1 MYSHPRVPVINDQLH
16 QRSRAVSATY
26 NQHCLLLP
34 PISMVSLSTAI
45 LALGLTAAVDARALS
60 KKGMKWNSCSELN
73 KNITELTA
81 TLLLGAAEPFECS
94 KLSVP
99 LDYTDPDS
107 PPLNLD
113 LFRVKATKEPVLG
126 TVLYN
131 PGGPGGNAGVNLP
144 AVASDLRASVGEQ
157 YHLLSWD
164 PRGTGYT
171 IPFVCSATEDET
183 AAPSRKRDI
192 QTLSTYNMTDF
203 FLNGGWDAN
212 GEYAEACQ
220 ASTNETTGSLI
231 GTAFLARDMLEIVDS
246 LGEDGLLRYYGH
258 SYGTVLGSYF
268 AVMFPDRVE
277 RMILDANIDPGDY
290 RDGTYGDNII
300 DTDKTFYAFLE
311 ACFANKDECALATFV
326 NANSTGD
333 LFDVM
338 DLYVAQLAAKVV
350 DVETFELYAPFKQA
364 ILQGLYFP
372 SQWPA
377 MAETIVTFLS
387 TSTDDASTEAEAD
400 ADAESESETK
410 REATPWSYGSDA
422 GAGIG
427 IRGSDAT
434 FKPTSAKEYLPTL
447 ENQINVSSF
456 ADVWYS
462 SAWISAQWK
471 MPAKERFYGEFTAK
485 TKHPILYVNGEY
497 DPVTPLVHARR
508 ASKGFEGSVVLSHSG
523 FGHGVFADPSNCVHE
538 YTRAFFK
545 DGVLPEEGTYCEPD
559 LGPWELAKIRN
570 GTAYGALQSLESD
583 GYFV

>member
-1 MYSHPRVPVINDQLH
+1 M
-16 QRSRAVSATY
+16 
-26 NQHCLLLP
+26 
-34 PISMVSLSTAI
+34 MSLSTAI
-45 LALGLTAAVDARALS
+45 LALGFTAAVDARAFS
-60 KKGMKWNSCSELN
+60 KKGMKWNSCSKLN
-73 KNITELTA
+73 ENVTELTA
-81 TLLLGAAEPFECS
+81 TLSLGVAEPFECS

-107 PPLNLD
+107 APLNLD

-126 TVLYN
+126 TILYN
-131 PGGPGGNAGVNLP
+131 PGGPGGNAGVNFP

-171 IPFVCSATEDET
+171 IPFVCSVTEET
-183 AAPSRKRDI
+183 TALSRKRDI
-192 QTLSTYNMTDF
+192 QTLSTYNMTNL
-203 FLNGGWDAN
+203 FLNGGWDAG

-220 ASTNETTGSLI
+220 ASTNVTTGSLI

-277 RMILDANIDPGDY
+277 RMVLDANLDPTDY
-290 RDGTYGDNII
+290 RDGTYGDNIVDI
-300 DTDKTFYAFLE
+300 DKTFYAFLG
-311 ACFANKDECALATFV
+311 ACFENKDECALATFV

-333 LFDVM
+333 LFDIV
-338 DLYVAQLAAKVV
+338 DLYVAQLAAEVI

-377 MAETIVTFLS
+377 FAETIVTILS
-387 TSTDDASTEAEAD
+387 TEYASTESEAD
-400 ADAESESETK
+400 SDAENQSESK
-410 REATPWSYGSDA
+410 SEATPWTYGSAA

-434 FKPTSAKEYLPTL
+434 FKPTSAEEYLPTL

-471 MPAKERFYGEFTAK
+471 MPAKERFYGEFSAK
-485 TKHPILYVNGEY
+485 TRHPILYVNGEY
-497 DPVTPLVHARR
+497 DPVTPLAHALR

-523 FGHGVFADPSNCVHE
+523 FGHGVFADPSSCVHE

-545 DGVLPEEGTYCEPD
+545 DGVLPEEGTHCETD
-559 LGPWELAKIRN
+559 LGPWELAKTRN
-570 GTAYGALQSLESD
+570 GTAYGALPSVESIGFD
-583 GYFV
+583 F